1 MQDQDSGKVI
11 AKEPEHSRLF
21 LLYLPAQ
28 LKNMSLFAFSCFSK
42 NNVQLWHKKL
52 GRSNTKVLLSLLN
65 SDLIVTTKISAN
77 DACIGL
83 FKM

>member
-11 AKEPEHSRLF
+11 AKSLSTAACF
-21 LLYLPAQ
+21 CSTYLLNLR
-28 LKNMSLFAFSCFSK
+28 MSLFAFSCFSK
-42 NNVQLWHKKL
+42 NNIQLWHKKL